1 MDPALL
7 LDAVALPLPG
17 VAASEVF
24 TIRVDGGELLVLEG
38 AGLAVRAVLLR
49 AAAGL
54 IPPRAGR
61 LRILGQDP
69 GALPRAAREALA
81 ARLGYLPRRG
91 ELISNISLEANLLL
105 PLRYHLRLRLA
116 EARRQGALAAARF
129 GLAWP
134 LPAALPAEVP
144 PGVHRRVALA
154 RAVVLSPELLLLE
167 GFTDDL
173 SRPDAAALCAAV
185 RDWAAERGA
194 AVLAATDDPS
204 LAGRLGARRQLLE
217 A

>member
-1 MDPALL
+1 VEPALL
-7 LDAVALPLPG
+7 LEAVELAG
-17 VAASEVF
+17 GAAREAY
-24 TIRVDGGELLVLEG
+24 TIRVEAGELLVLEG
-38 AGLAVRAVLLR
+38 AGVAVRAALLR

-54 IPPRAGR
+54 VPPRAGR
-61 LRILGQDP
+61 LRVLGQDP
-69 GALPRAAREALA
+69 ASLSRAAREALA

-91 ELISNISLEANLLL
+91 ELVSNISLEANLLL
-105 PLRYHLRLRLA
+105 PLSYHRRLSPS
-116 EARRQGALAAARF
+116 EARRQGALAATRF

-167 GFTDDL
+167 AFTDDL
-173 SRPDAAALCAAV
+173 SRPDATALCAAV
-185 RDWAAERGA
+185 RAWAAERGA

>member
-1 MDPALL
+1 VSRGASSWSWREPAWRCGPRSC
-7 LDAVALPLPG
+7 APPPG
-17 VAASEVF
+17 SSRPAP
-24 TIRVDGGELLVLEG
+24 
-38 AGLAVRAVLLR
+38 AGSGCWART
-49 AAAGL
+49 
-54 IPPRAGR
+54 PPPCPA
-61 LRILGQDP
+61 P
-69 GALPRAAREALA
+69 PAR
-81 ARLGYLPRRG
+81 RWRRG
-91 ELISNISLEANLLL
+91 WATC
-105 PLRYHLRLRLA
+105 RYHRRLA
-116 EARRQGALAAARF
+116 LSEARRQGALAAARF

-185 RDWAAERGA
+185 REWARERGA
-194 AVLAATDDPS
+194 ALLAATDDPS